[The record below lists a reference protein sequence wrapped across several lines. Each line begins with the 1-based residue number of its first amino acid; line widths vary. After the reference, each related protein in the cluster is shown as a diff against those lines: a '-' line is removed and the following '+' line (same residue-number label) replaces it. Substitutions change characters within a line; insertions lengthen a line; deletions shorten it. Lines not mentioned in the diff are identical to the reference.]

1 LENTDQELTFEMK
14 EDLKTLKILT
24 NTVHALLCRENHL
37 NQCQFYKEEMNFED
51 PWIQEHH
58 IKWLQVTKLILKK
71 NKIDP
76 KILSNIFE
84 SILKI
89 IREINCLLYDYP
101 KMASLIKDIF
111 DETFKY
117 HFQNHP

>member
-1 LENTDQELTFEMK
+1 MENTDQELTFEMK
-14 EDLKTLKILT
+14 EDLKTLKLLT

-37 NQCQFYKEEMNFED
+37 NQCQFYKEEMNSED

-101 KMASLIKDIF
+101 KMASLIRDIF